1 MKVFAV
7 LLALACSFCYIKA
20 QSKSKILKKLKKDL
34 QVLKREVSILKD
46 PPYTFV
52 CGYQP
57 DQTII
62 AQTIPYTKLFYS
74 STNVKGSGLDINTGV
89 FTAGHPGSY
98 TVTWSTNA
106 HDDENDDQV
115 VIYLRKNKRDIEESR
130 HESFYVA
137 RNGGSGRIDEQGGRT
152 IILHL
157 DKGDTLD
164 LYCQD
169 CSARIELTTFCVSLS
184 HADVV

>member
-1 MKVFAV
+1 M
-7 LLALACSFCYIKA
+7 
-20 QSKSKILKKLKKDL
+20 
-34 QVLKREVSILKD
+34 
-46 PPYTFV
+46 
-52 CGYQP
+52 
-57 DQTII
+57 
-62 AQTIPYTKLFYS
+62 
-74 STNVKGSGLDINTGV
+74 
-89 FTAGHPGSY
+89 
-98 TVTWSTNA
+98 NA
-106 HDDENDDQV
+106 HDDETDDRV
-115 VIYLRKNKRDIEESR
+115 VIYLRKNRGDIEESR